1 LQDEQDYLVHL
12 VNPVILSL
20 NPNAPHVP
28 YFFLKYKICKGIR
41 ELMRNK
47 LARRITFS
55 VSLLALIAS
64 FALSPNPNTSLASSH
79 REAPLI
85 VADPLADNTDTY
97 AFRSTE
103 PGRSGF
109 VTLIANWIPF
119 QEPSGGP
126 HFYKFDD
133 TVLYEI
139 YVDNTGDGLE
149 DVTYQ
154 FRFNTKFTNPDSILG
169 MAAPNQ
175 ALAGTGGV
183 EPLITSLNDP
193 DYNEPQTY
201 SVTRIDRRGKEVI
214 AKDLIVPPNNIGE
227 RTTPNYENTLG
238 QPAVYS
244 LPNGGKVF
252 AGQRDEGFYID
263 VGGVFDTLKLK
274 SIAATD
280 GIDSTAGFNVST
292 IAIEVPI
299 QELTRTGAVP
309 AGPTSSDA
317 VIGVWATS
325 DRQKITVLRSN
336 PSEKTDDLTAG
347 PVQQVSRLG
356 SPLVNEL
363 IIPLKLKDSFN
374 RSTPEGDSQ
383 FAQFVTNPQLAQ
395 LLSAVFGITVPAA
408 PRNDLVAIFAT
419 GIPVN
424 PVTGPNFTTFLSDGR
439 PHEMLRLNV
448 AIGPSSSP
456 SRLGLLGG
464 DLAGFPNGRRVFDD
478 VVDIALRAV
487 AGGTPFT
494 PATNI
499 SPNNT
504 LGDGVANNDVPFLTR
519 FPYLGT
525 PQSGN
530 STTGAP
536 HGHHTVNALP
546 PLP

>member
-1 LQDEQDYLVHL
+1 MRKPLVR
-12 VNPVILSL
+12 
-20 NPNAPHVP
+20 
-28 YFFLKYKICKGIR
+28 GIA
-41 ELMRNK
+41 L
-47 LARRITFS
+47 T
-55 VSLLALIAS
+55 SLL
-64 FALSPNPNTSLASSH
+64 FALTAMMLGPSPTRSLASSH

-103 PGRSGF
+103 PGRNGF

-119 QEPSGGP
+119 EEASGGP

-139 YVDNTGDGLE
+139 YVDNTGDGVE

-154 FRFNTKFTNPDSILG
+154 FRFKTRFTNGDSVLG

-175 ALAGTGGV
+175 ALAGTGGI
-183 EPLITSLNDP
+183 EPLITSLDDP
-193 DYNEPQTY
+193 DYNEPQFY
-201 SVTRIDRRGKEVI
+201 SVTRIDKHTGRRGVVL
-214 AKDLIVPPNNIGE
+214 ASNLLAPPNNIGE
-227 RTTPNYENTLG
+227 RTTPNYEVALG
-238 QPAVYS
+238 QPAVYA
-244 LPNGGKVF
+244 LPNGGRVF

-263 VGGVFDTLKLK
+263 VGGAFDTLKLK
-274 SIAATD
+274 SIGAT
-280 GIDSTAGFNVST
+280 GGVDSTAGFNVST

-299 QELTRTGAVP
+299 QELTRTGNVP
-309 AGPTSSDA
+309 SGPTASDA
-317 VIGVWATS
+317 VIGVWAVS
-325 DRQKITVLRSN
+325 GRKKISVLRSD
-336 PSEKTDDLTAG
+336 PSDDNQDDLMVG
-347 PVQQVSRLG
+347 PFQQVSRLG

-363 IIPLKLKDSFN
+363 VIPLKFKDKFN
-374 RSTPEGDSQ
+374 RSRPENDSQ
-383 FAQFVTNPQLAQ
+383 FAQFVVNPQLAQ
-395 LLSAVFGITVPAA
+395 LLSAVFGITVPTA

-424 PVTGPNFTTFLSDGR
+424 AVTGPNFTTFLSDGR

-448 AIGPSSSP
+448 AIPPSSSP

-464 DLAGFPNGRRVFDD
+464 DVAGFPNGRRVFDD
-478 VVDIALRAV
+478 VVDISLRAV

-530 STTGAP
+530 STAGVP
-536 HGHHTVNALP
+536 HQHHTINALP

>member
-1 LQDEQDYLVHL
+1 
-12 VNPVILSL
+12 
-20 NPNAPHVP
+20 
-28 YFFLKYKICKGIR
+28 
-41 ELMRNK
+41 MRNR
-47 LARRITFS
+47 LIRG
-55 VSLLALIAS
+55 VSLAFLIGVL
-64 FALSPNPNTSLASSH
+64 FFVLVLSPVPTRSLASSH

-119 QEPSGGP
+119 EEPSGGP

-139 YVDNTGDGLE
+139 YVDNTGDGVE

-154 FRFNTKFTNPDSILG
+154 FRFKTRFTNPDSVLG

-175 ALAGTGGV
+175 AVAGTGGI
-183 EPLITSLNDP
+183 EPLITSLTDP

-201 SVTRIDRRGKEVI
+201 TVTRIDNQTGKRGVVI
-214 AKDLIVPPNNIGE
+214 ASGLLSPPNNIGE
-227 RTTPNYENTLG
+227 RTTPNYEAALA
-238 QPAVYS
+238 QPAIYM
-244 LPNGGKVF
+244 LPNGGRVF

-263 VGGVFDTLKLK
+263 VGGAFDTLKLK
-274 SIAATD
+274 SIGAT
-280 GIDSTAGFNVST
+280 GGVDSTAGFNVNT

-299 QELTRTGAVP
+299 QELTRSGAVP
-309 AGPTSSDA
+309 AGPTAPDA
-317 VIGVWATS
+317 VIGVWAVS
-325 DRQKITVLRSN
+325 SRQRISVLRSDFN
-336 PSEKTDDLTAG
+336 SDDEDALNTG
-347 PVQQVSRLG
+347 PFQQVSRLG

-363 IIPLKLKDSFN
+363 IIPLKLKDRFN
-374 RSTPEGDSQ
+374 ASTPANDSQ

-395 LLSAVFGITVPAA
+395 LMSAVFGITVPQS

-424 PVTGPNFTTFLSDGR
+424 NVTGPNFTTFLSDGR
-439 PHEMLRLNV
+439 PHEMMRLNV
-448 AIGPSSSP
+448 AIPPSANP
-456 SRLGLLGG
+456 SRLGLLAG
-464 DLAGFPNGRRVFDD
+464 DVAGYPNGRRVFDD
-478 VVDIALRAV
+478 VVDISLRAV

-530 STTGAP
+530 STLGSP
-536 HGHHTVNALP
+536 HQHHTIDALP
-546 PLP
+546 ALP

>member
-1 LQDEQDYLVHL
+1 MIQRTKPKTGAGKKFAVRLRIAIVSLALVL
-12 VNPVILSL
+12 PVI
-20 NPNAPHVP
+20 PT
-28 YFFLKYKICKGIR
+28 FFIDATTPS
-41 ELMRNK
+41 E
-47 LARRITFS
+47 
-55 VSLLALIAS
+55 
-64 FALSPNPNTSLASSH
+64 ASSH

-103 PGRSGF
+103 PGRNGF

-119 QEPSGGP
+119 EEPSGGP

-139 YVDNTGDGLE
+139 KIDNTGDGEE

-154 FRFNTKFTNPDSILG
+154 FRFRTRFKNPDSILG

-175 ALAGTGGV
+175 AVAGTGGI
-183 EPLITSLNDP
+183 EPLITSLDDP

-201 SVTRIDRRGKEVI
+201 TVTRVEKGHKFGTVLARG
-214 AKDLIVPPNNIGE
+214 LITPPNNIGE
-227 RTTPNYENTLG
+227 RTTPNYESALA
-238 QPAVYS
+238 QPAIYDLS
-244 LPNGGKVF
+244 NGGRVF

-274 SIAATD
+274 SIAAT
-280 GIDSTAGFNVST
+280 GGVDSTAGFNVNT

-299 QELTRTGAVP
+299 QAVTRNGRIP
-309 AGPTSSDA
+309 GGPTANNA

-325 DRQKITVLRSN
+325 SRRTTSVLRPDKDRN
-336 PSEKTDDLTAG
+336 DFDDDNEDSWREDYDKG
-347 PVQQVSRLG
+347 QFRQVSRLG
-356 SPLVNEL
+356 EPLVNEL
-363 IIPLKLKDSFN
+363 IIPLKLKDRFN
-374 RSTPEGDSQ
+374 GSEPEDDAQ
-383 FAQFVTNPQLAQ
+383 FAQFVQNPQLAQ
-395 LLSAVFGITVPAA
+395 LMKAVFGINVPAA

-424 PVTGPNFTTFLSDGR
+424 PITGPNYTTFLSDGR
-439 PHEMLRLNV
+439 PHEMMRLNV
-448 AIGPSSSP
+448 AIPPSLAP
-456 SRLGLLGG
+456 SRLGLLAG
-464 DLAGFPNGRRVFDD
+464 DVSGFPNGRRVFDD

-494 PATNI
+494 PGTNV

-530 STTGAP
+530 STSGAP
-536 HGHHTVNALP
+536 HQHHTIDALP
-546 PLP
+546 ALP

>member
-1 LQDEQDYLVHL
+1 
-12 VNPVILSL
+12 
-20 NPNAPHVP
+20 
-28 YFFLKYKICKGIR
+28 
-41 ELMRNK
+41 MRK
-47 LARRITFS
+47 PLARRA
-55 VSLLALIAS
+55 LLAFLL
-64 FALSPNPNTSLASSH
+64 FALTLSVIFTPAPIRSLASSH

-139 YVDNTGDGLE
+139 YIDNTGDGVE
-149 DVTYQ
+149 DITYQ
-154 FRFNTKFTNPDSILG
+154 FRFKTRFVNGDSVLG

-175 ALAGTGGV
+175 AFAGTGGI
-183 EPLITSLNDP
+183 EPLITSLDDP

-201 SVTRIDRRGKEVI
+201 SVTRIDRHTGKSGKVL
-214 AKDLIVPPNNIGE
+214 ASGLIMPPSNIGE
-227 RTTPNYENTLG
+227 RTTPNYEAALA
-238 QPAVYS
+238 QPAIYA
-244 LPNGGKVF
+244 LPNGGRVF

-263 VGGVFDTLKLK
+263 VGGVFDTLKLR
-274 SIAATD
+274 SITTD
-280 GIDSTAGFNVST
+280 GGVDSTAGYNVST

-299 QELTRTGAVP
+299 QELTRSGAVP
-309 AGPTSSDA
+309 SGPTSADA
-317 VIGVWATS
+317 VIGVWAVS
-325 DRQKITVLRSN
+325 SRQKISVLRSAF
-336 PSEKTDDLTAG
+336 DDDGDEPLTIG
-347 PVQQVSRLG
+347 PYQQVSRLG

-363 IIPLKLKDSFN
+363 IIPLKLKDRFN
-374 RSTPEGDSQ
+374 ASTPAGDSQ

-395 LLSAVFGITVPAA
+395 LLSAVFGISIPPA
-408 PRNDLVAIFAT
+408 PRNDLAAIFAT
-419 GIPVN
+419 GIPIN
-424 PVTGPNFTTFLSDGR
+424 SVTGPNFTTFLSDGK

-448 AIGPSSSP
+448 AIPPAASP
-456 SRLGLLGG
+456 NRLGLLGG
-464 DLAGFPNGRRVFDD
+464 DVAGFPNGRRVFDD
-478 VVDIALRAV
+478 VVDIALRVV

-494 PATNI
+494 PATNV

-530 STTGAP
+530 
-536 HGHHTVNALP
+536 
-546 PLP
+546 

>member
-1 LQDEQDYLVHL
+1 MRNLLVRAVVL
-12 VNPVILSL
+12 SLLLFVLTLGVILG
-20 NPNAPHVP
+20 P
-28 YFFLKYKICKGIR
+28 IQTR
-41 ELMRNK
+41 
-47 LARRITFS
+47 
-55 VSLLALIAS
+55 
-64 FALSPNPNTSLASSH
+64 SLASSH

-109 VTLIANWIPF
+109 VTLLANWIPF

-139 YVDNTGDGLE
+139 YVDNTGDGVE
-149 DVTYQ
+149 DITYQ
-154 FRFNTKFTNPDSILG
+154 FRFKTRFTNPDSILG

-175 ALAGTGGV
+175 ALSGTGGV
-183 EPLITSLNDP
+183 EPLITSLDDP

-201 SVTRIDRRGKEVI
+201 TVTRIDRHTGKQGAVI
-214 AKDLIVPPNNIGE
+214 ATGLLTPPNNIGE
-227 RTTPNYENTLG
+227 RTTPNYETALA
-238 QPAVYS
+238 QTAIYP
-244 LPNGGKVF
+244 LPNGGRVF

-274 SIAATD
+274 SIGATN
-280 GIDSTAGFNVST
+280 GVDSTAGFNVNT

-299 QELTRTGAVP
+299 QELTRSGAVP
-309 AGPTSSDA
+309 GSPTASDA
-317 VIGVWATS
+317 VIGVWSTS
-325 DRQKITVLRSN
+325 RRQKITVLRS
-336 PSEKTDDLTAG
+336 SAFDDDKTDPLTLG
-347 PVQQVSRLG
+347 PYQQVSRLG

-363 IIPLKLKDSFN
+363 IIPVKLKDRFN
-374 RSTPEGDSQ
+374 ASSPAGDAQ
-383 FAQFVTNPQLAQ
+383 FAQFVTNPQLAT
-395 LLSAVFGITVPAA
+395 LLSAVFGITIPAA

-424 PVTGPNFTTFLSDGR
+424 AVTGPNFTTFLSDGQ

-448 AIGPSSSP
+448 AIAPSANP

-464 DLAGFPNGRRVFDD
+464 DVAGFPNGRRVFDD
-478 VVDIALRAV
+478 VVDISLRAV

-504 LGDGVANNDVPFLTR
+504 IGDGVANNDVPFLTR

-530 STTGAP
+530 STLGSP
-536 HGHHTVNALP
+536 HQHHPINALP